1 VDPLQYLF
9 EQAQPYWKEDYGL
22 YNEEESGD
30 DVSSS
35 SPEIVIVQVCV
46 KVTLLTFFAHLC
58 LCLFCLSLRM
68 MMTTKLMEMT

>member
-46 KVTLLTFFAHLC
+46 KVSSPSSLTSVSVSSV
-58 LCLFCLSLRM
+58 SLRM